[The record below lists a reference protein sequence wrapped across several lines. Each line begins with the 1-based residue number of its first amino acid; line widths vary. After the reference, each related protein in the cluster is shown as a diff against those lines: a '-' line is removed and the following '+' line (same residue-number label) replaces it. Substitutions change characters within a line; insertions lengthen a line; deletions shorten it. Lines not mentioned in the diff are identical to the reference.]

1 MSTRLEALAGA
12 GSPPPPPSPA
22 ATAEALEDDPE
33 DGVAAT
39 GAVEEGVPPAPSAS
53 SGVAA
58 AAGGGGGG
66 SFLGSEAAL
75 PSLEETAV
83 ALAAEAAEASQGVWQ
98 QKVMAQERTI
108 AAQLEALREH
118 EARAAQVGQTAHSH
132 PLQRHRLDTSM
143 MRRAR
148 FLPAT
153 APQ

>member
-33 DGVAAT
+33 DGVAPTA
-39 GAVEEGVPPAPSAS
+39 AVEEGVPPPPSAS
-53 SGVAA
+53 SGVAV
-58 AAGGGGGG
+58 GGGGGG
-66 SFLGSEAAL
+66 GGF
-75 PSLEETAV
+75 
-83 ALAAEAAEASQGVWQ
+83 LAAEAALPHALET
-98 QKVMAQERTI
+98 VMAQERTI

-118 EARAAQVGQTAHSH
+118 EARAEQVGQTAHSH
-132 PLQRHRLDTSM
+132 PLQRHRLDTLM

-148 FLPAT
+148 HLPAT

>member
-33 DGVAAT
+33 DGVAPTA
-39 GAVEEGVPPAPSAS
+39 AVEEGVPPPPSAS
-53 SGVAA
+53 SGVAV
-58 AAGGGGGG
+58 GGGGGG
-66 SFLGSEAAL
+66 GGF
-75 PSLEETAV
+75 
-83 ALAAEAAEASQGVWQ
+83 LAAEAALPHALET
-98 QKVMAQERTI
+98 VMAQERTI

-132 PLQRHRLDTSM
+132 PLQRHRLDTLM

-148 FLPAT
+148 HLPAT

>member
-33 DGVAAT
+33 DGVAPTA
-39 GAVEEGVPPAPSAS
+39 AVEEGVPPPPSAS
-53 SGVAA
+53 SGVAV
-58 AAGGGGGG
+58 AGGGGGG
-66 SFLGSEAAL
+66 GGGGF
-75 PSLEETAV
+75 
-83 ALAAEAAEASQGVWQ
+83 LAAEAALPHALET
-98 QKVMAQERTI
+98 VMAQERTI

-118 EARAAQVGQTAHSH
+118 EARAEQVGQTAHSH
-132 PLQRHRLDTSM
+132 PLQRHRLDTLM

-148 FLPAT
+148 HLPAT

>member
-33 DGVAAT
+33 DGVAPT
-39 GAVEEGVPPAPSAS
+39 GAVEEGVPPPPSAS
-53 SGVAA
+53 SGVAV
-58 AAGGGGGG
+58 GGGGGG
-66 SFLGSEAAL
+66 GGF
-75 PSLEETAV
+75 
-83 ALAAEAAEASQGVWQ
+83 LAAEAALPHALET
-98 QKVMAQERTI
+98 VMAQERTI

-118 EARAAQVGQTAHSH
+118 EARAEQVGQTAHSH
-132 PLQRHRLDTSM
+132 PLQRHRLDTLM

-148 FLPAT
+148 HLPAT